1 MSNKDPRRLKRGV
14 IKPKTSA
21 PIPRIAHPFFA
32 GEPDTPH
39 LAESPLYWVIGH
51 RGTNTVYAEN
61 SLPAFAYALTSGA
74 RMIELDVRLTAC
86 GSVVVIHDATVD
98 STTNGTGAVKQ
109 MSLAQLK
116 SLDLQGGENSAHL
129 KNSAHSQVPTLEEVF
144 SAFPD
149 AKIAVELKDADW
161 VLCRKVYELIAKYN
175 RFEKTLVQLFS
186 ITHKLGKRFRRLDK
200 RLLTGHTATE
210 GLRLIA
216 LAKLHLAS
224 KYAIRRSPP
233 VIELPMKRG
242 RLKLVTPTFVKAAH
256 RLGIRVFVWTVN
268 DAATIEK
275 LFAMGVDGIYTDD
288 PHFALQKI
296 SSLKLQKK

>member
-32 GEPDTPH
+32 GEPATP
-39 LAESPLYWVIGH
+39 LLTESPLYWVIGH
-51 RGTNTVYAEN
+51 RGTNISHAEN
-61 SLPAFAYALTSGA
+61 SLPAFAYSLSVGA

-86 GSVVVIHDATVD
+86 GTVVVIHDATVD
-98 STTNGTGAVKQ
+98 RTTNGSGAVKQ
-109 MSLAQLK
+109 MPLTKLK
-116 SLDLQGGENSAHL
+116 SLNLKGG
-129 KNSAHSQVPTLEEVF
+129 KNSAKSDGDLKVPTLEEVF

-149 AKIAVELKDADW
+149 AKIAVELKDANWD
-161 VLCRKVYELIAKYN
+161 LCRKVYELIAKHN
-175 RFEKTLVQLFS
+175 RFDKTLVQLFS
-186 ITHKLGKRFRRLDK
+186 ITHPLGKRLRRLDK
-200 RLLTGHTATE
+200 RLLTGHTTTE
-210 GLRLIA
+210 GVRLIA

-296 SSLKLQKK
+296 SSVKLQKK

>member
-1 MSNKDPRRLKRGV
+1 MSQKDPRRLKRGV

-21 PIPRIAHPFFA
+21 PMPRIAHPFFT
-32 GEPDTPH
+32 GEPVTPL
-39 LAESPLYWVIGH
+39 LAENPLYWVIGH
-51 RGTNTVYAEN
+51 RGTNISHAEN
-61 SLPAFAYALTSGA
+61 SLPAFAYALSLGA

-86 GSVVVIHDATVD
+86 GSVVVIHDATID
-98 STTNGTGAVKQ
+98 RTTNGSGTVKQ
-109 MSLAQLK
+109 MSLTQLK
-116 SLDLQGGENSAHL
+116 SLDLKGNKSGAHA
-129 KNSAHSQVPTLEEVF
+129 KVPTLEEVF
-144 SAFPD
+144 STFPD

-161 VLCRKVYELIAKYN
+161 TLCRKVYELIAKYN

-186 ITHKLGKRFRRLDK
+186 ITHKLGKRLRRLDK
-200 RLLTGHTATE
+200 RLLTGHTTSE
-210 GLRLIA
+210 GVRLIA

-242 RLKLVTPTFVKAAH
+242 RLKLVTPSFVKAAH